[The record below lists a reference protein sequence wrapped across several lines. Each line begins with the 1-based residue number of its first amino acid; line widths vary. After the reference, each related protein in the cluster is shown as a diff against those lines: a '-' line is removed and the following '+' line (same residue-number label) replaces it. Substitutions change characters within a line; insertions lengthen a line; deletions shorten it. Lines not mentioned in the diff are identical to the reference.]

1 VKGDTFVTINPV
13 TEKPITSVYEAT
25 AEDVDIAVAAARK
38 AFKGA
43 WKSTTPEARGRCLSK
58 LADLIEQNL
67 DLLASVEALDNGKA
81 FVMAKAEVGF
91 ASSVLRYYG
100 GWADKITG
108 KVLDIDESTLNY
120 TKQEPV
126 CP

>member
-1 VKGDTFVTINPV
+1 MGKTFVTINPV

-25 AEDVDIAVAAARK
+25 VEDVDIAVAAARK
-38 AFKGA
+38 AFKGD

-67 DLLASVEALDNGKA
+67 DLISAVEALDNGKA
-81 FVMAKAEVGF
+81 FTMAKVEVGF

-108 KVLDIDESTLNY
+108 KVLDIDESTFNY